1 MHEGDGFSAKTLA
14 KSLFHCPNDWSGHG
28 PVRQFLLLEARLDY
42 KFTGSPLISLQ
53 VRQTAVSVTLICL
66 GR

>member
-1 MHEGDGFSAKTLA
+1 MVF
-14 KSLFHCPNDWSGHG
+14 
-28 PVRQFLLLEARLDY
+28 RQKLLEKAYFIVQMTGPALVRSANSNFWKAPLDC